1 VLGSSGPSATS
12 QTGAASTAAA
22 PIERSSAT
30 TTGVRVAN
38 ERGRKGAVKITF
50 VVPRRSRVVV
60 TLRGPLPY
68 CARVARFV
76 IQARRGQNTLRFD
89 GRPGGRRLADGAYLL
104 GLRPVRS
111 ARTRWGA
118 LQIGSSGVRALPRA
132 TADSALDQCSRATAA
147 TAAGPFA
154 IGFLPED
161 GSGALLAAGETV
173 DREGDGN
180 ATAKPVERPPRA
192 GVLGAERINDA
203 ADMLL
208 NPVFGIVILAVMIG
222 SLLAIAYLVVSYV
235 RGEGIGRPRF

>member
-1 VLGSSGPSATS
+1 
-12 QTGAASTAAA
+12 
-22 PIERSSAT
+22 
-30 TTGVRVAN
+30 
-38 ERGRKGAVKITF
+38 VKITF
-50 VVPRRSRVVV
+50 VLPRRSRVVV
-60 TLRGPLPY
+60 TLRGPLPD

-89 GRPGGRRLADGAYLL
+89 GRADGRRLADGAYIL

-111 ARTRWGA
+111 TRTRWGA
-118 LQIGSSGVRALPRA
+118 LQIGSSSVRALPRA

-180 ATAKPVERPPRA
+180 ATTKLVERPPRA
-192 GVLGAERINDA
+192 GILGAERINDA

-235 RGEGIGRPRF
+235 RGEGLGRPRI

>member
-1 VLGSSGPSATS
+1 M
-12 QTGAASTAAA
+12 
-22 PIERSSAT
+22 
-30 TTGVRVAN
+30 GV
-38 ERGRKGAVKITF
+38 I
-50 VVPRRSRVVV
+50 
-60 TLRGPLPY
+60 
-68 CARVARFV
+68 
-76 IQARRGQNTLRFD
+76 
-89 GRPGGRRLADGAYLL
+89 
-104 GLRPVRS
+104 
-111 ARTRWGA
+111 
-118 LQIGSSGVRALPRA
+118 
-132 TADSALDQCSRATAA
+132 
-147 TAAGPFA
+147 
-154 IGFLPED
+154 LPED